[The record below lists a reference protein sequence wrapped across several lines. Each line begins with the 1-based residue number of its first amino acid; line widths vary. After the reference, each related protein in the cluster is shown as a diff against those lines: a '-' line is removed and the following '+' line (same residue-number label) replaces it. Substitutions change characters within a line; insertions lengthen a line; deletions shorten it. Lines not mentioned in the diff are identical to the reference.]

1 MRQLGALLGVLVA
14 ASIAA
19 SCGESVA
26 SQEGPKVQADGR
38 LAADKKVSRSGNDAA
53 SKGHEKAKT
62 AGELTSS
69 EPAVNEMSVFSRPR
83 TEEDVLPSSLDYLMK
98 GHRCDDWL
106 RSQDRCPGDP
116 IGDQSRLLL
125 TNMGVGKNRLYAY
138 PTTNGWVCWAL
149 ADGGGGCVSHFRM
162 EQPRIAY
169 LGIDPDDEGT
179 GGPGALVGIAPDDEV
194 SADVQVLGVNHAAT
208 LESNGVFYEL
218 TDASCTMRAFEALTA
233 TARDGSSG
241 RRAIDWA
248 HGATMDGEHPA
259 NVLPEGCTG

>member
-1 MRQLGALLGVLVA
+1 MRRLGALLGVLVA

-53 SKGHEKAKT
+53 PKGHEKTKT
-62 AGELTSS
+62 AREVTSS
-69 EPAVNEMSVFSRPR
+69 EPAVDEMSVFSRPR
-83 TEEDVLPSSLDYLMK
+83 TEEDVLPSSLAYLRK
-98 GHRCDDWL
+98 DHPCDDWL
-106 RSQDRCPGDP
+106 RSQDRCPGEA
-116 IGDQSRLLL
+116 IADQSRLLL
-125 TNMGVGKNRLYAY
+125 TNMGVGKNKLYAW

-169 LGIDPDDEGT
+169 MGIDPDEEGT
-179 GGPGALVGIAPDDEV
+179 GGPGALLGIAPDDVV

-218 TDASCTMRAFEALTA
+218 VDSTCTMRAFESLTA
-233 TARDGSSG
+233 TARDRSSG
-241 RRAIDWA
+241 RMAIDWA
-248 HGATMDGEHPA
+248 HGPTMDGEHPA
-259 NVLPEGCTG
+259 NVLTEGCTG